1 MGWEK
6 GEVESVSK
14 IVVLNVTVSP
24 GMDQERRNTGGV
36 GQSMRK
42 ERYTEV
48 LYETESSIVA
58 GKECQIFMMCLG
70 MKTAILVLIL
80 HMFP

>member
-24 GMDQERRNTGGV
+24 GMDQERRNTGG
-36 GQSMRK
+36 GLDSQ
-42 ERYTEV
+42 
-48 LYETESSIVA
+48 
-58 GKECQIFMMCLG
+58 
-70 MKTAILVLIL
+70 
-80 HMFP
+80 